1 MTEIERKALLGDKM
15 AQERCTENGVILK
28 CPCCGGNNI
37 KYESY
42 LLKGVYDSD
51 FFCEDCFCSV
61 SICSDIDDPIERRKE
76 ALGLWNTRIIPPVGK
91 CEDCL
96 YFKPKN
102 SVGTQGICMCKELEM
117 NYGGELYPLHDYYSK
132 YFKQKE
138 CE

>member
-1 MTEIERKALLGDKM
+1 MTEIERKALLGDKV
-15 AQERCTENGVILK
+15 AQERCTENGVVLK

-76 ALGLWNTRIIPPVGK
+76 ALGLWNTRIIPPIGK
-91 CEDCL
+91 CKECKHRTPYETNKDRVCKRL
-96 YFKPKN
+96 
-102 SVGTQGICMCKELEM
+102 GIFIDRDFYC
-117 NYGGELYPLHDYYSK
+117 K
-132 YFKQKE
+132 YFEPKE
-138 CE
+138 REENAVR